1 MDQKQKV
8 ISILHYAQ
16 EMELAGRDFYEEKGK
31 IFSDPTTRNLFLNLA
46 DTEQEH
52 YEIISNELKAY
63 TEDPGSFAVSDT
75 ILSRDESN
83 IFMQREGSEALD
95 TTLVESDVPDLTVM
109 RMAYLIER
117 DYKEFYDEAID
128 MVDEVNVKV
137 LLKRLSDWE
146 LGHERLFKKEYDR
159 LKKEY
164 LTFPWGG

>member
-1 MDQKQKV
+1 MDPKAKV
-8 ISILHYAQ
+8 ISILKYAQ
-16 EMELAGRDFYEEKGK
+16 EMELAGRDFYEDKGK
-31 IFSDPTTRNLFLNLA
+31 AFASPTTRNMFQELA

-52 YEIISNELKAY
+52 YDLITSELNAY
-63 TEDPGSFAVSDT
+63 TADPASFVVSDA
-75 ILSRDESN
+75 ILARDESN
-83 IFMQREGSEALD
+83 IFQRREGSESLD

-117 DYKEFYDEAID
+117 DYKEFYEEAID
-128 MVDEVNVKV
+128 MVEEENVKL